1 MDAPR
6 SSLSRDTIQSIA
18 LDAFER
24 LIVVFLFGRFAF
36 KMLAAPGSE
45 VDFVTVLILLS
56 EILPVIFILSRR
68 RSDAVSRKPSDW
80 LLGISG
86 AIIPLLVSPTG
97 PGSLAPHGVC
107 AVIML
112 AGLYLQISA
121 KVSLGQSFGLVA
133 ANRGVKVVGP
143 YRFVRHPMYA
153 GYMIAHVG
161 FLLAFPSLWNAALY
175 SAEFAIQVARLLR
188 EEHFLGQDQAY
199 RAYAARVRYRLLP
212 AIF

>member
-6 SSLSRDTIQSIA
+6 SSLSSKAAQSIA

-24 LIVVFLFGRFAF
+24 LVVVFLFGRFAL
-36 KMLAAPGSE
+36 KMLDPPAAG
-45 VDFVTVLILLS
+45 VDFVTILILLS

-68 RSDAVSRKPSDW
+68 RSEAVSRRFSDW
-80 LLGISG
+80 VLGLSG
-86 AIIPLLVSPTG
+86 ATLPLLVNPTG
-97 PGSLAPHGVC
+97 PASLVPHGIC

-121 KVSLGQSFGLVA
+121 KLSLGQSFGLVA
-133 ANRGVKVVGP
+133 ANRGVKVIGP

-153 GYMIAHVG
+153 GYMIAHSG
-161 FLLAFPSLWNAALY
+161 FLLAFPSLWNVSLY
-175 SAEFAIQVARLLR
+175 SAEFVIQVARLLR
-188 EEHFLGQDQAY
+188 EERFLTQDREY

>member
-1 MDAPR
+1 MDAAH
-6 SSLSRDTIQSIA
+6 SSLSSKTARSIA

-24 LIVVFLFGRFAF
+24 LVVVVLFGRFAF
-36 KMLAAPGSE
+36 KMLDAPAAR
-45 VDFVTVLILLS
+45 VDFVTILILLS

-68 RSDAVSRKPSDW
+68 RSEAVSRRFSDW
-80 LLGISG
+80 LLGLSG
-86 AIIPLLVSPTG
+86 ATVPLLVSPTG
-97 PGSLAPHGVC
+97 PASLAPHGIC

-121 KVSLGQSFGLVA
+121 KLSLGQSFGLVA
-133 ANRGVKVVGP
+133 ANRGVKVIGP

-153 GYMIAHVG
+153 GYMIAHIG
-161 FLLAFPSLWNAALY
+161 FLLAFPSLWNVTLY
-175 SAEFAIQVARLLR
+175 SAEFVIQVARLLR
-188 EEHFLGQDQAY
+188 EEHFLRQDQEY

>member
-1 MDAPR
+1 MDTPR
-6 SSLSRDTIQSIA
+6 SGLSRDTIQSIA

-24 LIVVFLFGRFAF
+24 LVVVLLFGRFAF
-36 KMLAAPGSE
+36 KMLAAPGRE
-45 VDFVTVLILLS
+45 VDFVTVLLLVS
-56 EILPVIFILSRR
+56 EILPVIFILSRP
-68 RSDAVSRKPSDW
+68 RSDAVSRKLSDW

-86 AIIPLLVSPTG
+86 AIIPLLVTPTG
-97 PGSLAPHGVC
+97 PGSLVPLSVC

-112 AGLYLQISA
+112 TGLYLQISA

-133 ANRGVKVVGP
+133 ANRGVRVIGP

-153 GYMIAHVG
+153 GYMIAHIG
-161 FLLAFPSLWNAALY
+161 FWLAFPSLWNTAFYA
-175 SAEFAIQVARLLR
+175 AEFAIQVARLLR
-188 EEHFLGQDQAY
+188 EERFLRQDQAY

>member
-6 SSLSRDTIQSIA
+6 SSLSSKAARSIA

-24 LIVVFLFGRFAF
+24 LVVVFLFGRFAL
-36 KMLAAPGSE
+36 KMLDAPAAG
-45 VDFVTVLILLS
+45 VDFVTILILLS

-68 RSDAVSRKPSDW
+68 RSEAVSRRFSDW
-80 LLGISG
+80 VLGLSG
-86 AIIPLLVSPTG
+86 ATLPLLVNPTG
-97 PGSLAPHGVC
+97 PASLVPHGIC

-121 KVSLGQSFGLVA
+121 KLSLGQSFGLVA
-133 ANRGVKVVGP
+133 ANRGVKVIGP

-153 GYMIAHVG
+153 GYMIAHSG
-161 FLLAFPSLWNAALY
+161 FLLAFPSLWNVSLY
-175 SAEFAIQVARLLR
+175 SAEFVIQVARLLR
-188 EEHFLGQDQAY
+188 EERFLTQDREY